1 MVMIHTVNDGYRPVG
16 MICDVKEILTL
27 MEMSLEISEMAAII
41 RHYSDPEIEALMDD
55 RRIYEAY
62 CLAAKKMARAIFN
75 NVCVTVEGVKYS
87 PERFGIEY
95 FDDVQDYDGV
105 AF

>member
-1 MVMIHTVNDGYRPVG
+1 MVMIHTVDDGYRPVG
-16 MICDVKEILTL
+16 MICGVKEILIL
-27 MEMSLEISEMAAII
+27 MEMGLEISEMAAII
-41 RHYSDPEIEALMDD
+41 RHYSDSEIEALMDD

-62 CLAAKKMARAIFN
+62 CLAAEKMAWAIFN
-75 NVCVTVEGVKYS
+75 NVIVTIEGVKYS
-87 PERFGIEY
+87 PERFGLEY